1 MKTILNTLPF
11 SVTLKYTQI
20 ANDMLSKGKDVIKL
34 TAGEPDFPTPDFV
47 CEAAIKAIDEG
58 FTKYTASSG
67 IVELRKGISTF
78 LKNTYNIEYSQDEIV
93 VSNGGKQ
100 ALFNSIYAIT
110 DPGDEVIVFTPD
122 WVSYIPQI
130 RFCGCKEVLVET
142 LMENEFIPEIE
153 SIKSAITEKTKA
165 IIINSPNNPTGSV
178 YPESTLKEIA
188 KLALENNLIVIS
200 DEIYANL
207 NYDEKHISIASMENM
222 KERTIVLNGFS
233 KSHSMTG
240 WRVGYTAAP
249 KEISREIGKLQS
261 HMTSNIN
268 SIAQKAAL
276 AALEV
281 NTDYMLEEFDKRR
294 KIICEALTEIGID
307 YYRPKGAFYVFMDFR
322 NFKNKFDNDDQLT
335 MFLIEKYGLVLI
347 PGSAFNSPFFMR
359 LSYASSID
367 TIERAIQKI
376 KELKS
381 DF

>member
-1 MKTILNTLPF
+1 LKTILNTLPF